1 MSGVDDL
8 IEEFADLDES
18 EAYQLLDELGRQL
31 PKIPESVYVPENIV
45 PGCQSRV
52 WMVKSWAIKNPGDDQ
67 TAELQIQADSDAI
80 IVKGLVSL
88 LLEMYQTKT
97 AQQVMDVDYVDIF
110 DSLGL
115 SNLITPQRK
124 NGLHAMVQSIRGF
137 AAQSL
142 GESTTQSENDPV
154 ASKPAAKATKT
165 TVPKISRNIETI
177 VSEFPILQQ
186 TLPSGKRPVF
196 LDSGASAQKPSAVI
210 DCERQVQEQYYANA
224 FRGRYY
230 FGQRIDD
237 GIEATRAATASLINA
252 SSSDQIVFTS
262 GTTMSINLVA
272 TSWGRKFLKP
282 GDEVVVSEMGH
293 HANFVPWQSVAK
305 ETGATLRILPI
316 NDEYVLDPSAIEKVI
331 NPKTA
336 MVAISSMSNVLGTV
350 NPIDEICA
358 RAHENGAVVLV
369 DAAQSAPHQPIDVQ
383 ASGIDF
389 LCFSGHKLYGP
400 SGIGILYGRSELLDA
415 MDPFMFGGHMIQTVG
430 RDESTWSAAPAKFEA
445 GTMPIVQIIA
455 LGEAIDFVLSVGF
468 DAIAQHEHALLE
480 QTHLELSKIDGLKI
494 HGPALDRKGAIVSFS
509 IDGIA
514 TEDLAYRLDQQ
525 GVFTRHGNHC
535 AMVLH
540 ERLGVPATTRA
551 SLGMYNTQDDI
562 ATFANA
568 MADAVANIRR

>member
-1 MSGVDDL
+1 
-8 IEEFADLDES
+8 
-18 EAYQLLDELGRQL
+18 
-31 PKIPESVYVPENIV
+31 
-45 PGCQSRV
+45 
-52 WMVKSWAIKNPGDDQ
+52 
-67 TAELQIQADSDAI
+67 
-80 IVKGLVSL
+80 
-88 LLEMYQTKT
+88 
-97 AQQVMDVDYVDIF
+97 
-110 DSLGL
+110 
-115 SNLITPQRK
+115 
-124 NGLHAMVQSIRGF
+124 
-137 AAQSL
+137 
-142 GESTTQSENDPV
+142 
-154 ASKPAAKATKT
+154 
-165 TVPKISRNIETI
+165 
-177 VSEFPILQQ
+177 
-186 TLPSGKRPVF
+186 
-196 LDSGASAQKPSAVI
+196 
-210 DCERQVQEQYYANA
+210 
-224 FRGRYY
+224 
-230 FGQRIDD
+230 
-237 GIEATRAATASLINA
+237 
-252 SSSDQIVFTS
+252 
-262 GTTMSINLVA
+262 
-272 TSWGRKFLKP
+272 
-282 GDEVVVSEMGH
+282 
-293 HANFVPWQSVAK
+293 
-305 ETGATLRILPI
+305 
-316 NDEYVLDPSAIEKVI
+316 
-331 NPKTA
+331 

-468 DAIAQHEHALLE
+468 DAIAQHEHALLK

-562 ATFANA
+562 ETFANA
-568 MADAVANIRR
+568 MVDAVANIRR